1 MDNISFCCK
10 CFDGKCFAV
19 SASAFALSSSANT
32 KLKISLVVVFVV
44 VDFVVGCILS
54 YRSSF

>member
-1 MDNISFCCK
+1 MV
-10 CFDGKCFAV
+10 KCFAE
-19 SASAFALSSSANT
+19 SASAFALSSVANT